1 MLIVPPVDSTM
12 GYIQY
17 LGCVLLLF
25 AVVVAV
31 VANCGR
37 LLGRLW
43 VIDNGL
49 SLFFPTTFNRLFLTT
64 LNQVFPTTFNQVFPT
79 TLNWLFSTTLN
90 WLFSTTFIT
99 ALFPLLFLSTNLFE
113 TFWKQAHGAAY
124 YLSAL
129 IVFLLLYSCYCI
141 LLYPNPISSFQYA
154 AAVSFTFH

>member
-1 MLIVPPVDSTM
+1 M

-49 SLFFPTTFNRLFLTT
+49 SLFFPTTFN
-64 LNQVFPTTFNQVFPT
+64 QVFPTTFN
-79 TLNWLFSTTLN
+79 WLFSTFN
-90 WLFSTTFIT
+90 RLFPTTFIT